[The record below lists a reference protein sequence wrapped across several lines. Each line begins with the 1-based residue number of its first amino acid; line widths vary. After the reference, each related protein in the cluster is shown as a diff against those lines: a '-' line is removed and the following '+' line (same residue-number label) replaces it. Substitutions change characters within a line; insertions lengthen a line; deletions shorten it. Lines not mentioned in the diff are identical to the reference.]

1 MLVATVKLWLNNGD
15 DQIKLVTDIRYQHRW
30 KSSKPFE
37 KFLFIFEIFRNFRVG
52 GLILND
58 QIVSKLIPIGNR
70 PFLNLSNS

>member
-58 QIVSKLIPIGNR
+58 QIVSKLIPIGNC